1 MQYNKQYA
9 KTLFEVCEKADCIR
23 IIQNQ
28 LYSVSYL
35 FNKVPVFRL
44 VLITKRID
52 NQNKINII
60 KNTLIKF
67 NPLIVEFLS
76 IIINILLLFLIKVK
90 LRYLFMSPMITNSCF
105 IIHLT
110 SLIRFLQRPNSRL
123 NFRHRRK
130 FRWQFTPWVDAK
142 SWNLKPR
149 LFLLDTTQST
159 GMDMILSVECL
170 LTVYTFIKS
179 KQKIA
184 MQ

>member
-1 MQYNKQYA
+1 MMQYNKQYA
-9 KTLFEVCEKADCIR
+9 KTLFEVCEKADCIS

-76 IIINILLLFLIKVK
+76 IIINNNQINNLLNIISKFNRLVN
-90 LRYLFMSPMITNSCF
+90 LRS
-105 IIHLT
+105 
-110 SLIRFLQRPNSRL
+110 
-123 NFRHRRK
+123 
-130 FRWQFTPWVDAK
+130 D
-142 SWNLKPR
+142 LKKI
-149 LFLLDTTQST
+149 
-159 GMDMILSVECL
+159 DMIISPSDFGFHNVIERNKKLYFFDFEYSR
-170 LTVYTFIKS
+170 
-179 KQKIA
+179 
-184 MQ
+184 